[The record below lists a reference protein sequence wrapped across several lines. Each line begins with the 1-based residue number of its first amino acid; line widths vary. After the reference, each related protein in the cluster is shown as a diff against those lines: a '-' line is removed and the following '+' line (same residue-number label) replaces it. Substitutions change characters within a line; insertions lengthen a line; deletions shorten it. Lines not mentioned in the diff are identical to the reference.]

1 MPLAL
6 TFIIPHRVIKDP
18 AQYDT
23 EINVPRGF
31 KKPKTKNHTIR
42 VQNGVIYDPDQYDV
56 EENLSR
62 HRITYK

>member
-6 TFIIPHRVIKDP
+6 TFIIPRRVIKDP
-18 AQYDT
+18 VQYDI
-23 EINVPRGF
+23 EINANRGF
-31 KKPKTKNHTIR
+31 KKPKTKNHTTR

-62 HRITYK
+62 HVITDK